1 MSIVAPGGRGKI
13 EFAGR
18 VALAEQRRERSATAA
33 SALGPVSSPAS
44 TSGTSVG
51 VACS

>member
-13 EFAGR
+13 ELAGR
-18 VALAEQRRERSATAA
+18 VALAEQRREGLGDRGLGVGPA
-33 SALGPVSSPAS
+33 SWPAS
-44 TSGTSVG
+44 TSGTSAG